1 MTKHLGYK
9 NKIISLTKLKKI
21 LKKLNSKKITVLC
34 HGCFDIVHPGH
45 LRHLQYAKSKSDI
58 LIVSVTADRFISK
71 GTHRPHI
78 PEKMRAENLAAYEI
92 VDYVLIDN
100 NEKPLSLLKEIKPT
114 FFAKGFEYNARGLT
128 QATKE
133 EIKVVRSYNGKMLF
147 TPGDIVFSS
156 SALLNLSL
164 PNMSVDKLIM
174 LMDAGNISFNKLK
187 KIIKNLKNTK
197 IHVVGDTIIDTFT
210 RTTMIGGQTKTPT
223 LSFLYQNSENYLGG
237 AGIVSK
243 HLEAAG
249 AKVEFT
255 TVLGKDDLKDYVLKD
270 LKNTGIKINAIID
283 NSRPTTEKN
292 TIVNQNYRLL
302 KIDKLDNRP
311 IDEKILKKIINFI
324 EKSSSKNII
333 FSDFRHG
340 IFNSQSIPLMNSSV
354 SDFSFKAADSQV
366 ASRWG
371 NILEYKDFDLI
382 TPNEKE
388 ARFALA
394 DQDGTVKD
402 IACELNRATNCKN
415 IILKLGEKGIYS
427 LSSSDNEDDSYDFS
441 IDSFCNNLI
450 DPVGAGDALLA
461 YSSLAFINTKSII
474 ASSIIGVIAASLEC
488 EYDGNIPITSED
500 VIKRLDEIEKKTK
513 YLIKT

>member
-1 MTKHLGYK
+1 MNRRFKD
-9 NKIISLTKLKKI
+9 KIISVAKLKKI
-21 LKKLNSKKITVLC
+21 IKNSNDNKTTVLC

-58 LIVSVTADRFISK
+58 LIVSLTADKFISK
-71 GTHRPHI
+71 GISRPHI
-78 PEKMRAENLAAYEI
+78 PEKLRAENLAAYEI
-92 VDYVLIDN
+92 VDYVLIDD
-100 NEKPLSLLKEIKPT
+100 NEKPLSLLKQIKPT

-128 QATKE
+128 EATKE
-133 EIKVVRSYNGKMLF
+133 EIQVVRTYNGKMLF

-156 SALLNLSL
+156 SALLNLNL
-164 PNMSVDKLIM
+164 PNIAVDKLIM
-174 LMDAGNISFNKLK
+174 LMDAGGISFNKLK
-187 KIIKNLKNTK
+187 KTIKGLEGTK
-197 IHVVGDTIIDTFT
+197 VHVVGDTIIDTFT
-210 RTTMIGGQTKTPT
+210 RTTTIGGQTKTPT
-223 LSFLYQNSENYLGG
+223 LSFLYQNTENYLGG

-243 HLEAAG
+243 HLKAAG

-255 TVLGKDDLKDYVLKD
+255 TVLGKDDLKNYVIKD
-270 LKNTGIKINAIID
+270 LKNSGVKLNAVID
-283 NSRPTTEKN
+283 SSRPTTEKN

-311 IDEKILKKIINFI
+311 IDEKILKKIINYI
-324 EKSSSKNII
+324 KNSQSKNII

-340 IFNSQSIPLMNSSV
+340 IFNSQSIPLMNSNV
-354 SDFSFKAADSQV
+354 IDFNFKAADSQV

-371 NILEYKDFDLI
+371 NILEYENFDLI

-402 IACELNRATNCKN
+402 LAYELYRSTNCKN
-415 IILKLGEKGIYS
+415 IILKLGERGVYS
-427 LSSSDNEDDSYDFS
+427 LSSSNVKNETFDFS

-461 YSSLAFINTKSII
+461 YSSLTYIKTKSII
-474 ASSIIGVIAASLEC
+474 IASIIGVMAASIEC
-488 EYDGNIPITSED
+488 ERDGNIPITSEE
-500 VIKRLDEIEKKTK
+500 VIKRIEEIEKKTK
-513 YLIKT
+513 YSIKS